1 MRRWRKCCRK
11 MSPEQLD
18 SLFEIMAGIYIQQLR
33 NYDVMCIIADKLGA
47 DVIALKNLHEQGFVL
62 APDPALRLD
71 ETDEKPSDNR
81 FDKDG

>member
-1 MRRWRKCCRK
+1 MT
-11 MSPEQLD
+11 PEQIEA
-18 SLFEIMAGIYIQQLR
+18 LFEIMGGLYIQSLR

-81 FDKDG
+81 FDKDEGGV